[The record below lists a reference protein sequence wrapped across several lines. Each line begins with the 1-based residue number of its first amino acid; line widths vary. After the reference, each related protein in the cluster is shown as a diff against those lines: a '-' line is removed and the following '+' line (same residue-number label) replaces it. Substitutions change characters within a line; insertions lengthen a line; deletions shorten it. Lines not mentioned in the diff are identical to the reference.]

1 MHIKDIKIIKEI
13 LEVSPEKGIDIK
25 SVGEFVGFYKE
36 AIYQLERAEGVD
48 DPDKETILAYMLY
61 Y

>member
-48 DPDKETILAYMLY
+48 DPDKETILAYMLHY
-61 Y
+61 

>member
-13 LEVSPEKGIDIK
+13 LKVCPEKGIDIK

>member
-1 MHIKDIKIIKEI
+1 MHIKDIQIIKEI

-36 AIYQLERAEGVD
+36 AIYQLENAEGVD